1 MLRILE
7 HVKKYDWHYGLL
19 LVASCALIAGVW
31 LATSYRLG
39 EPSPAERQRIAKR
52 HESAR
57 QQATARP
64 KGAETPISQP
74 IVIDYRLPI
83 AENGLAPVVIRVD
96 TQQPIV
102 FLTIDD
108 GAYKDPSVIAALKK
122 YHIKA
127 SLFLSKLFISSNPE
141 FFAQLTTQGSY
152 IEDHTVSHD
161 LRMVKNMNYDQQKA
175 EICGMA
181 DYEQQTYGRRPVLY
195 RPPGGSYNDT
205 MRRAA
210 YDCGMK
216 ALVTWMVTVNNGSL
230 QYQIGDHLRPGD
242 IVLMHFRPTFVAD
255 LEAFI
260 AAAKA
265 SGLRMALLEDAK
277 ET

>member
-19 LVASCALIAGVW
+19 LVASCAVIAGIWLIA
-31 LATSYRLG
+31 AYRLG
-39 EPSPAERQRIAKR
+39 EPSPAERQRLVK
-52 HESAR
+52 HYESERR
-57 QQATARP
+57 QAATKPR
-64 KGAETPISQP
+64 GAETPISQP
-74 IVIDYRLPI
+74 LVIDYSLPL
-83 AENGLAPVVIRVD
+83 AEHGLAPVVTRID

-108 GAYKDPSVIAALKK
+108 GAYKDPAVVTTLKK
-122 YHIKA
+122 YHAKA
-127 SLFLSKLFISSNPE
+127 SLFLSKMFIASNPD
-141 FFAQLTTQGSY
+141 FFTQLTAQGSY
-152 IEDHTVSHD
+152 IEDHTLSHD
-161 LRMVKNMNYDQQKA
+161 LRMLKNMNYEQQKA

-181 DYEQQTYGRRPVLY
+181 DYEQQTYGRRPMLY
-195 RPPGGSYNDT
+195 RPPGGAYNDT

-210 YDCGMK
+210 YDCGMR
-216 ALVTWMVTVNNGSL
+216 AVVTWMVTVNNGSL
-230 QYQIGDHLRPGD
+230 QYQVGDHLRAGD

-260 AAAKA
+260 AAARA